1 MAIGAIKAAELASSL
16 GAGVV
21 GAGLAL
27 LAADLLGPFA
37 LPILLA
43 GLLLHGTGM
52 TLKHRLESA
61 ARAPLW
67 WENALF
73 WACWIALAAL
83 AGAVLYNLAFAA
95 SR

>member
-1 MAIGAIKAAELASSL
+1 MAIGALKAAELASSL
-16 GAGVV
+16 GAGVL

-27 LAADLLGPFA
+27 LAPDALGRYG

-43 GLLLHGTGM
+43 GILVHGTGM

-67 WENALF
+67 WEKALF
-73 WACWIALAAL
+73 RACWIALAAV
-83 AGAVLYNLAFAA
+83 AGGILHGLYGTA
-95 SR
+95 SN

>member
-1 MAIGAIKAAELASSL
+1 MAIGAIKAAELAAGL
-16 GAGVV
+16 GAGVL

-43 GLLLHGTGM
+43 GLLVHGAGM

-61 ARAPLW
+61 GRAPLW

-73 WACWIALAAL
+73 WACWIALAAV
-83 AGAVLYNLAFAA
+83 AGGVLYSL
-95 SR
+95 SSVGSH